1 MKHQTSRAIA
11 VVLTSLLVGANFAW
25 PVAAKTRLVPRR
37 LDGVLVAPNK
47 ANLRLVAVMVDNH
60 AAARPQASLNKASV
74 VYEALA
80 EGGIPRFM
88 AVYARYDLPLVGPV
102 RSARPYFVRY
112 AAEYP
117 AAMAHVGG
125 SPDAQNLIK
134 KLKIRNIEGQ
144 KGTTARFFFR
154 YGLGVHST
162 FTNGSYLTN
171 AMRNKKGAKAIL
183 NYEPWQFQNDPALKE
198 RPTKRQRVAVDLGA
212 GRNYRIEYEYSRR
225 RNAYLRSTGGR
236 AHFDRVT
243 KSRLT
248 AKNVILLFV
257 PKERVLDRQGRIEL
271 KTVGRGKAVLLQNG
285 KAQTITW
292 RKASDTARTTFAYGN
307 GSAVK
312 LVRGSTWITVVPKGK
327 SYRIY

>member
-1 MKHQTSRAIA
+1 MKHQTQRVIA
-11 VVLTSLLVGANFAW
+11 VVLTSLLLGANLAW
-25 PVAAKTRLVPRR
+25 PVDAKTRLVPRR
-37 LDGVLVAPNK
+37 LDGVLVPPSK

-60 AAARPQASLNKASV
+60 TAARPQASLDKASV

-88 AVYARYDLPLVGPV
+88 AVYARYDLALVGPI

-117 AAMAHVGG
+117 AALAHVGG

-134 KLKIRNIEGQ
+134 QLKVRNIEGQ

-154 YGLGVHST
+154 YGFGVHST
-162 FTNGSYLTN
+162 FTNGANLTD
-171 AMRNKKGAKAIL
+171 AMRNKKGPKAIL
-183 NYEPWQFQNDPALKE
+183 NYEPWQFQNDPALKD

-236 AHFDRVT
+236 PHFDRVSRT
-243 KSRLT
+243 RLT
-248 AKNVILLFV
+248 AKNVILLIV

-285 KAQTITW
+285 RARTITW
-292 RKASDTARTTFAYGN
+292 SKASDTARTTFAYGN

-312 LVRGSTWITVVPKGK
+312 LVRGSTWITIVPKGK

>member
-1 MKHQTSRAIA
+1 MKHQTQRVIA
-11 VVLTSLLVGANFAW
+11 VVLTSLLVGASVPLPTDAR
-25 PVAAKTRLVPRR
+25 ARLVPRR
-37 LDGVLVAPNK
+37 LDGVFVRPAK
-47 ANLRLVAVMVDNH
+47 ANLRLVSAMIDNH
-60 AAARPQASLNKASV
+60 TAGRPQAGLNKASV

-80 EGGIPRFM
+80 EGGIPRFL
-88 AVYARYDLPLVGPV
+88 AVFARYDLPLLGPI

-154 YGLGVHST
+154 YGFGVHST
-162 FTNGSYLTN
+162 FTNGSYLTD

-183 NYEPWQFQNDPALKE
+183 NYEPWQFQDDPALKK

-225 RNAYLRSTGGR
+225 RNAYLRSTGGK

-248 AKNVILLFV
+248 AKNVILLIV

-285 KAQTITW
+285 RARTITW
-292 RKASDTARTTFAYGN
+292 SKASDTARTTFAYGN

-312 LVRGSTWITVVPKGK
+312 LVRGSTWITIVPKGR